1 MKKTTQTEYDSIKNH
16 YNALRSYSD
25 SQKEEIK
32 ELILIVRQL
41 REEVEKL
48 KLIVQ
53 QKENNE

>member
-1 MKKTTQTEYDSIKNH
+1 MKKATQAEYDSIKNR

-48 KLIVQ
+48 KLIV
-53 QKENNE
+53 